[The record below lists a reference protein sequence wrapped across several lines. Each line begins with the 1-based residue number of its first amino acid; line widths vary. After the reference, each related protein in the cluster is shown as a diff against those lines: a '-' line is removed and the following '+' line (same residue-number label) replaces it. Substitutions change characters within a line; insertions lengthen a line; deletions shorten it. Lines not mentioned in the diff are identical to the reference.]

1 MIETHAHL
9 DFADYNTDRENVIK
23 KAKDAGIKAIINV
36 GSTLGG
42 SVASVELAKRYDF
55 IYAACGI
62 HPHYAKAAD
71 DDAIKSLTGLIKS
84 TGKAVA
90 VGEVGI
96 DLYRGLSPVVVQ
108 EEAFEKFV
116 LLSRQLSL
124 PLIIHCREKPGG
136 KSDAADILFKI
147 MKENLRMPYRG
158 VMHCFSGD
166 EQMLDRCLDSG
177 LYVSYTCNITYSKTN
192 RLRDVLKKTPLSRLL
207 LETDSPYLSPQEK
220 RGLRNE
226 PSYIRCLIRA
236 IAEITGFS
244 EAEIEEQTDKNAKS
258 LFCFDQGKQGF
269 KNEI

>member
-9 DFADYNTDRENVIK
+9 DFADYNADRESVIERA
-23 KAKDAGIKAIINV
+23 KAAGIKAIINV
-36 GSTLGG
+36 GSTLDG
-42 SVASVELAKRYDF
+42 SVASVELANRYDF

-62 HPHYAKAAD
+62 HPHDAKAVD
-71 DDAIKSLTGLIKS
+71 DDAVQSLKRLIKS

-90 VGEVGI
+90 IGEVGI
-96 DLYRGLSPVVVQ
+96 DLYRELSPLKAQ
-108 EEAFEKFV
+108 EQAFEKFV
-116 LLSRQLSL
+116 LLSKQLNL

-136 KSDAADILFKI
+136 ESYAADILFKI
-147 MKENLRMPYRG
+147 MKENLHMPYKG

-166 EQMLDRCLDSG
+166 RQTLGRCLDSG
-177 LYVSYTCNITYSKTN
+177 LYVSYTCNITYNKAN
-192 RLRDVLKKTPLSRLL
+192 RLRDVLKRTPLNRLL

-226 PSYIRCLIRA
+226 PSYIKYLVRA

-244 EAEIEEQTDKNAKS
+244 EPEIEEQTDKNAKG
-258 LFCFDQGKQGF
+258 LFCLDLGKEGL